1 MTSLSYPQMMQGLQL
16 QTNEPHS
23 IHDSSLIN
31 PLGSMISADRSNL
44 SLAHFY
50 HESISKTSIN
60 NNEQNATTS
69 LHNQNENFAF
79 RTMSNAG
86 TKPIE
91 II

>member
-1 MTSLSYPQMMQGLQL
+1 MTSLSYPQMMHGLQL

-23 IHDSSLIN
+23 IHDASMIN

-50 HESISKTSIN
+50 HESSKPLI
-60 NNEQNATTS
+60 NNEQNSTPS
-69 LHNQNENFAF
+69 LHNQNENLAF
-79 RTMSNAG
+79 RTMSNAS